1 MQAGKWDLALWEL
14 YVGKVTSDMAKEGA
28 CLKGWGGPR
37 QFG

>member
-1 MQAGKWDLALWEL
+1 MQAGKWGPALWGL

-28 CLKGWGGPR
+28 CLKGRGGPR